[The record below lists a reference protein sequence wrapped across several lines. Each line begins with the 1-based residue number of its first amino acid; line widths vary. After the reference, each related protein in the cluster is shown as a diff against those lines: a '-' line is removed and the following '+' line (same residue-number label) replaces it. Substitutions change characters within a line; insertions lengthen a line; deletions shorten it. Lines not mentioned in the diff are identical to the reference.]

1 MVTPELLYQYPF
13 FRFLNKSQ
21 LKAVAGIAKEAV
33 FESGEVIFREGKH
46 ADWLYILA
54 KGSIDL
60 YFTVEIPSRPELNKE
75 LLFGT
80 ISPGAIFGV
89 SALVD
94 PYLLTSSAR
103 ASRPSQVI
111 MIEAAGLLAL
121 CNKDEKLAY
130 EFIRQVAMA
139 VMERIGATRLQ
150 LAIARSTVASQL

>member
-1 MVTPELLYQYPF
+1 MVTPQLLYQYPF
-13 FRFLNKSQ
+13 FEFLNKTQ
-21 LKAVAGIAKEAV
+21 LKAVSKIAKEAI
-33 FESGEVIFREGKH
+33 FESGEVIFREG
-46 ADWLYILA
+46 ARANWLYILA

-75 LLFGT
+75 LLFGSIT
-80 ISPGAIFGV
+80 PGAIFGI
-89 SALVD
+89 SAMVE

-103 ASRPSQVI
+103 ASRTSQVI

-139 VMERIGATRLQ
+139 TMERINATRLQ
-150 LAIARSTVASQL
+150 LATARSTVPA

>member
-13 FRFLNKSQ
+13 FKFLNKTQ
-21 LKAVAGIAKEAV
+21 LKAVARIAKENV
-33 FESGEVIFREGKH
+33 FESGAVIFKEGTH

-60 YFTVEIPSRPELNKE
+60 FFTVEIPSRPELNKE

-80 ISPGAIFGV
+80 INPGAIFGI
-89 SALVD
+89 SALVE

-103 ASRPSQVI
+103 ASRTSQVI

-139 VMERIGATRLQ
+139 MMERTNATRLQ
-150 LAIARSTVASQL
+150 LATARSTVPA

>member
-1 MVTPELLYQYPF
+1 MITPELLYQYPF
-13 FRFLNKSQ
+13 FKFLNKSQ
-21 LKAVAGIAKEAV
+21 LKALAKISQDKI
-33 FESGEVIFREGKH
+33 FESGELIFREGVH

-60 YFTVEIPSRPELNKE
+60 FFAVEVPYRPELNKE

-80 ISPGAIFGV
+80 ISPGAIFGI
-89 SALVD
+89 SALVE

-103 ASRPSQVI
+103 ASRTSQVI
-111 MIEAAGLLAL
+111 MIEATSLLAL

-139 VMERIGATRLQ
+139 VMERINDTRLQ
-150 LAIARSTVASQL
+150 LATARSIAHS